1 MSMRVT
7 FLGTGGAVPTT
18 ERGPSALLIERD
30 GERLLF
36 DCGEGTQRQMMRF
49 GTGFTVSHLFVT
61 HLHGDHVLGIP
72 GLIQTRDF
80 NGRDD
85 PLALYGP
92 PGSKPHLRDLL
103 SAGGYRPEF
112 PVTVNEVRPGTVAL
126 DAPEYEVRTFGTDHR
141 NVSSMGYAVVED
153 DRKGRF
159 DRERAEELG
168 VPVGPKFGRLHDG
181 HPVELDDGTVVRPE
195 QVVGDPRPGRR
206 VVYTGDTRP
215 VTATAAVVDD
225 PDLLV
230 HDATFHDE
238 WAERARRTGHSTG
251 REAAETAARAGAKRL
266 GLVHVSSRYAGDPS
280 PIEREAASAAAD
292 GTEVFLPDDGHTVEV
307 PYPDEA

>member
-1 MSMRVT
+1 MRVT

-18 ERGPSALLIERD
+18 ERGLSALLLERD

-72 GLIQTRDF
+72 GLIQTLDF

-103 SAGGYRPEF
+103 SAGGYRPDF
-112 PVTVNEVRPGTVAL
+112 PVRITEVRPGDVAL
-126 DAPEYEVRTFGTDHR
+126 DAGDYAVRTFETDHR
-141 NVSSMGYAVVED
+141 NASSMGYALIED
-153 DRKGRF
+153 ERKGRF

-181 HPVELDDGTVVRPE
+181 EPVELDDGTVVRPE

-215 VTATAAVVDD
+215 VDAAAAAAET

-230 HDATFHDE
+230 HDATFHDG

-251 REAAETAARAGAKRL
+251 REAAEVAARAGAQRL
-266 GLVHVSSRYAGDPS
+266 GLVHVSSRYAGDAS
-280 PIEREAASAAAD
+280 PIEREATSAAAD
-292 GTEVFLPDDGHTVEV
+292 GTEVLLPDDGHTVEV